1 MRRHRKHSLKGRLGG
16 HTLVRHEVHSC
27 RLTAMASGR
36 TARMAEEQ
44 ARQGRR
50 LRAPW
55 APRHLAGE
63 RAARSLGGG
72 GRGWVGWHHGAARE
86 RWFRAGGR
94 WSAVARWE
102 APGSRRRLAG
112 ERAARSPR
120 GGRVGDGGWHPPR
133 RAVNAGLRAR
143 RSRRLPSAESPS
155 WATSSPGWQARSAKP
170 GGWDSSPFSKRI
182 FASAAMGRR
191 GCRL

>member
-1 MRRHRKHSLKGRLGG
+1 MLETAQMIELKRRSMHRRGHGLARRASPQVLPQDRMRRHRKHSLKGRLGG

-27 RLTAMASGR
+27 GLTAMASSR

-63 RAARSLGGG
+63 RAARS
-72 GRGWVGWHHGAARE
+72 
-86 RWFRAGGR
+86 
-94 WSAVARWE
+94 
-102 APGSRRRLAG
+102 PG
-112 ERAARSPR
+112 

-143 RSRRLPSAESPS
+143 RSRRRPSAESPS
-155 WATSSPGWQARSAKP
+155 RATSSPGWRARSAMP
-170 GGWDSSPFSKRI
+170 GGWAGGGWRRN
-182 FASAAMGRR
+182 AAKSLRAVAGAEARMSCAYSR
-191 GCRL
+191 GFQIRA